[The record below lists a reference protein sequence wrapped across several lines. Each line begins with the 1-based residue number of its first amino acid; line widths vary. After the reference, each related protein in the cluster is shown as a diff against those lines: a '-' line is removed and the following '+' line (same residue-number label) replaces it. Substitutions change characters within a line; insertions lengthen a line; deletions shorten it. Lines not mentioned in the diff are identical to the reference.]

1 MNALAAERISVN
13 QMATDLSDS
22 VVCSTTLGVRQ
33 CTRRVRLAR
42 ACVTAF
48 VIAIATTRAGQI
60 GAQGAA
66 TPPVVPGDE
75 QTIACGATGTAT
87 ASGMMSVPFG
97 VGEKMEY
104 DVKFS
109 ALKVGTGTMEVRDI
123 TDVRGRP
130 SWHTALTIKG
140 KQLFFFVDILIE
152 SWFDTSSLISR
163 RFHQDQRYTGHSKSQ
178 TIEIFPERG
187 MMKED
192 QLEER
197 VTVASPLDDGSL
209 IYFARTLPFEVGKTY
224 SLPCYFKP
232 DANPIKIF
240 VARRETVKTPAG
252 TFKTIVLQPKIKA
265 AGIFGEKSKAEV
277 YITDDSTRM
286 MVKLTSDL
294 TVGSINLFLRKYK
307 VGDHLKP

>member
-1 MNALAAERISVN
+1 
-13 QMATDLSDS
+13 MATDLSDS
-22 VVCSTTLGVRQ
+22 VIHGATSAAQEFNRFVRPRLSLATALFALAALG
-33 CTRRVRLAR
+33 APR
-42 ACVTAF
+42 AVHAQTA
-48 VIAIATTRAGQI
+48 ANAP
-60 GAQGAA
+60 AA
-66 TPPVVPGDE
+66 SGDE
-75 QTIACGATGTAT
+75 QTIACGATGPAN
-87 ASGMMSVPFG
+87 ANGMKVVPFG

-130 SWHTALTIKG
+130 SWHTAMTIKG
-140 KQLFFFVDILIE
+140 KQLFFFVDILLE

-192 QLEER
+192 ALDER
-197 VTVASPLDDGSL
+197 VTVATPLDDGSL

-294 TVGSINLFLRKYK
+294 TVGSINLFLTKYK
-307 VGDHLKP
+307 LGDQLKP

>member
-1 MNALAAERISVN
+1 
-13 QMATDLSDS
+13 MATDSSDF
-22 VVCSTTLGVRQ
+22 VVRSAASRVHEFNRFVRVQLGA
-33 CTRRVRLAR
+33 LASLLL
-42 ACVTAF
+42 ASAS
-48 VIAIATTRAGQI
+48 I
-60 GAQGAA
+60 GAASLQAQALSGASA
-66 TPPVVPGDE
+66 TAPDE
-75 QTIACGATGTAT
+75 QTISCGATGSTVAN
-87 ASGMMSVPFG
+87 GMKSVPFG

-109 ALKVGTGTMEVRDI
+109 AIKVGTGTMEVRDI
-123 TDVRGRP
+123 SDVRGRP
-130 SWHTALTIKG
+130 SWHTAMTIKG
-140 KQLFFFVDILIE
+140 KQLFFFVDILLE
-152 SWFDTSSLISR
+152 SWFDTASLISR

-192 QLEER
+192 SLEER

-232 DANPIKIF
+232 DANPVRIF

-277 YITDDSTRM
+277 YITDDSARM

-294 TVGSINLFLRKYK
+294 TVGSINLFLSKYK
-307 VGDHLKP
+307 AGDKIKP